1 MPRLD
6 ARAAIKGF
14 SVLIVLPLLWSGGG
28 LAQMTHGRGDAQQHP
43 CAGPALRCASTAT
56 PTFAADGSLWLVW
69 AAAGRVSVA
78 RSTDLGRSFTPAV
91 AVNPEPMRLDTGPDE
106 RPKIAVDKDGRV
118 GVAFAIFKDSAFNGQ
133 VLYTRSSDGG
143 LTFAPLRPITGDP
156 ESQRFETIAFDPE
169 GALFAAWLDK
179 RKRALARAKGDDY
192 TGASLAFAWSKDG
205 AMTFSESRI
214 AKDGT
219 CECCRLGLAFAGA
232 GRPVVMFRNIFGNS
246 ARDHAVTTFADPAT
260 PGPIYRV
267 SADGWDTDV
276 CPHHGPSLS
285 LGDDGTYHA
294 TWFTE
299 GRARQGLFYARS
311 TDGGRTF
318 SEPMPIGDAER
329 SPSRPFVLACPD
341 AVWMVWKEFDG
352 EHTTVNVMNSRDHG
366 KTWSV
371 PRALAQTSDASDH
384 PLLINSG
391 NSVFLSWMTRAD
403 GYRLLSVEAA
413 P

>member
-1 MPRLD
+1 MPRLP
-6 ARAAIKGF
+6 ARAAIKRF
-14 SVLIVLPLLWSGGG
+14 PVLIFLPLLWSGVAF
-28 LAQMTHGRGDAQQHP
+28 AQMTHGHDSAQYS
-43 CAGPALRCASTAT
+43 CAEPSLRCARSAT

-69 AAAGRVSVA
+69 AAAGQVSVA
-78 RSTDLGRSFTPAV
+78 HSSDLGRSFAPAV
-91 AVNPEPMRLDTGPDE
+91 AVNQKPLRLDTGPDE
-106 RPKIAVDKDGRV
+106 RPKIAVDKDGRIA
-118 GVAFAIFKDSAFNGQ
+118 VAFAIFKDSAFNGQ
-133 VLYTRSSDGG
+133 VLYTHSGDGG

-179 RKRALARAKGDDY
+179 RKRALAREKGDAY

-205 AMTFSESRI
+205 ATTFSVARI

-232 GRPVVMFRNIFGNS
+232 GRPVVIFRNIFGKS
-246 ARDHAVTTFADPAT
+246 ERDHAVTTFADPAT

-267 SADGWDTDV
+267 SVDDWDTDV

-299 GRARQGLFYARS
+299 GRVRQGLFYTRS

-329 SPSRPFVLACPD
+329 NPSRPFVLAS
-341 AVWMVWKEFDG
+341 AGVVWMVWKEFDG
-352 EHTTVNVMNSRDHG
+352 EHTTVNVMDSHDHG

-371 PRALAQTSDASDH
+371 PKALAQTSDASDH
-384 PLLINSG
+384 PLLVSNG
-391 NSVFLSWMTRAD
+391 QRVFLSWMTRAD
-403 GYRLLSVEAA
+403 GYRLLPVEAA